1 MRTTVNLDDAL
12 LAKARSLSGLKET
25 SLLLKAALTAL
36 IQRESGIRLAR
47 LGGSEPN
54 MEEIPRRR
62 SEPVEELDPRRDSS
76 KA

>member
-25 SLLLKAALTAL
+25 GPLLKAALTAL

-62 SEPVEELDPRRDSS
+62 SETAEELEPGHETSR
-76 KA
+76 A